1 MIYINQSIPSY
12 GASLNSIAKTVSN
25 YPFKNMEQTKIT
37 LDCSSSVFVA
47 SDRLIVS
54 LKGGEIYIITL
65 LTDSESLRSIRSFNI
80 EKGPSSV
87 IPTCL
92 TKCCDNYLFIS
103 SRLGNSVLLKYN
115 QKTKNEPESSLKNDL
130 VNSKDDEAEE
140 KDDHENLEELDYEA
154 IDENKK
160 VTKIDLTN

>member
-1 MIYINQSIPSY
+1 MNSLIYINQSIPSY

-25 YPFKNMEQTKIT
+25 YPFKSMEQTRIT

-47 SDRLIVS
+47 PDRLIVS

-80 EKGPSSV
+80 EKGPNSV
-87 IPTCL
+87 ISTCL
-92 TKCCDNYLFIS
+92 TKCCENYLFIS

-115 QKTKNEPESSLKNDL
+115 VKKE
-130 VNSKDDEAEE
+130 EE
-140 KDDHENLEELDYEA
+140 KEKNSMDPLKAEGEDADESENQTNMEELDYEIA
-154 IDENKK
+154 ETKVID
-160 VTKIDLTN
+160 